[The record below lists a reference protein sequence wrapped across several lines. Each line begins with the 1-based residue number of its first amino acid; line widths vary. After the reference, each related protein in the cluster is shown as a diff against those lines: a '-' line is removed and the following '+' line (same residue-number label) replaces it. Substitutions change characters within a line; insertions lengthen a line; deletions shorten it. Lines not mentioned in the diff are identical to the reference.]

1 MPAPNES
8 RPTAC
13 REREPGL
20 AKKSTQTPFLVRFP
34 ISHTPSCLFHEPLSS
49 VDDTCKPES
58 TVHFSQAQTAERA
71 ALSSGV
77 LELPVPDTDAGLVVA
92 LRAGRQSA
100 KAALFDRYGRHV
112 QRVLSRV
119 LGPDPDIQDLLQDVF
134 VSALESIDRL
144 SDPNA
149 LRPWLS
155 RIAVFTA
162 RGRIRRRVR
171 WRFIRSEPME
181 ELTEVEANS
190 ASAEVSEALRAT
202 YRVLNQLPPDERIAF
217 ALRFIDGMELTEV
230 AEASEVSLA
239 TIKRRLV
246 RAQRRFVDIARHEP
260 SLHEWLVRGARW
272 TI

>member
-1 MPAPNES
+1 MHP
-8 RPTAC
+8 
-13 REREPGL
+13 
-20 AKKSTQTPFLVRFP
+20 
-34 ISHTPSCLFHEPLSS
+34 SHAQRARPLSG
-49 VDDTCKPES
+49 P
-58 TVHFSQAQTAERA
+58 
-71 ALSSGV
+71 SGV
-77 LELPVPDTDAGLVVA
+77 LELPVPDSDAGLVVA

-119 LGPDPDIQDLLQDVF
+119 LGPDPEIPDLLQDVF

-144 SDPNA
+144 SDPSA

-162 RGRIRRRVR
+162 RSRIRRRVR
-171 WRFIRSEPME
+171 WRFIRSEPPE
-181 ELTEVEANS
+181 ELAEVEAHF
-190 ASAEVSEALRAT
+190 ASAEVSEALKTT
-202 YRVLNQLPPDERIAF
+202 YAILNRLPSDERIAF

-230 AEASEVSLA
+230 AAASGVSLA

-246 RAQRRFVDIARHEP
+246 KAQRRFVEAARAEP
-260 SLHEWLVRGARW
+260 SLHDWLLRGARW